1 MWKFIISTAYGY
13 LAVVWIICTLCRL
26 GQISTLNVQSN
37 NHNRDSESMWR
48 NVSRSVC
55 GGCSWQWRCPWAPGD
70 RRPAIQQW
78 VLSMSHLGLAAAWFY
93 RYTPWAVKLPCSLRR
108 SPHRGWMRVWDFHT
122 PGRKGKSWPVAWDFQ
137 GWWGGGKVG
146 W

>member
-37 NHNRDSESMWR
+37 NHNLDSESMWR

-55 GGCSWQWRCPWAPGD
+55 GGCSWQWRCPWHSRLAV
-70 RRPAIQQW
+70 QQR
-78 VLSMSHLGLAAAWFY
+78 VLSTSHLGLAAAWFY
-93 RYTPWAVKLPCSLRR
+93 RYTSWAVQLL
-108 SPHRGWMRVWDFHT
+108 
-122 PGRKGKSWPVAWDFQ
+122 
-137 GWWGGGKVG
+137 WGGHHIVVG
-146 W
+146 CKFGTFTPVVGRGRVGLLPGTFRAGGEGEKWAGNKEFA